1 MAQIHYHPYQIL
13 LHSYFV
19 ILHKLV
25 SIMRKKGQTH
35 IELKKKD
42 AWGTCYTDMQV
53 PSNEGNVSKESWRWL
68 LPQNIINH
76 WICLKETWR
85 REKERAQFW
94 RGKKGMV
101 RHYLK
106 SALLSATHWGNNSK
120 SFLFS
125 IDITIKICTVLFI
138 HSMLSCVLFFK
149 SHQDHF

>member
-42 AWGTCYTDMQV
+42 AWDTCYTDMQV

-76 WICLKETWR
+76 WICLKET
-85 REKERAQFW
+85 
-94 RGKKGMV
+94 
-101 RHYLK
+101 
-106 SALLSATHWGNNSK
+106 
-120 SFLFS
+120 
-125 IDITIKICTVLFI
+125 
-138 HSMLSCVLFFK
+138 
-149 SHQDHF
+149 